1 MGFDRQI
8 FHKLGE
14 CFAEVM
20 FSQECVRA
28 YPLAASAW
36 STLSVAITDKMY
48 SHTRIARSTDLA
60 LRSSR
65 IAAAVSSLTLGN
77 SPARSIVISPISTT
91 KVVVQNVKKNKSPQK
106 GKLRRGKSRD
116 CSTATTPRFKRSIS
130 MGAPSR
136 QLTRSPV
143 ADLQKQIAQQSMASF
158 LKSPQ
163 QKNTKMT
170 SHTSVDFAAAPK
182 HLKFADQ
189 QSCKKQATTSKSSSN
204 SSSTSSLRRKQ
215 RGQSPRPP
223 TLRMM
228 MAQKSHFTAICG
240 LGTQSSSLSLDR
252 PWLTGSA
259 NLWVPDNS
267 CSSEE
272 ECERICTDADL
283 CDFFC
288 PPACCGEEAQQAYE
302 NSASNACNSKNLF
315 LSSIS
320 SSYKSDGRHFSIQYG
335 TGFAKGYLGV
345 DVLRF
350 GDADGPQLEVHNTT
364 FGLASEIVPFFE
376 NIHVDGILGLAFQSI
391 ADDHIK
397 PPLIN
402 AIDQNLL
409 DEPTLTVK

>member
-1 MGFDRQI
+1 
-8 FHKLGE
+8 
-14 CFAEVM
+14 
-20 FSQECVRA
+20 
-28 YPLAASAW
+28 
-36 STLSVAITDKMY
+36 
-48 SHTRIARSTDLA
+48 
-60 LRSSR
+60 
-65 IAAAVSSLTLGN
+65 
-77 SPARSIVISPISTT
+77 
-91 KVVVQNVKKNKSPQK
+91 
-106 GKLRRGKSRD
+106 
-116 CSTATTPRFKRSIS
+116 

-158 LKSPQ
+158 LKCPQ

-240 LGTQSSSLSLDR
+240 LGTQSSSLSLDVSLLNSALPKVISNPQQPFR
-252 PWLTGSA
+252 VILDTGSA

-335 TGFAKGYLGV
+335 TGFAGFAKGYLG
-345 DVLRF
+345 F

-364 FGLASEIVPFFE
+364 FGLATEIAPFFE
-376 NIHVDGILGLAFQSI
+376 IFM
-391 ADDHIK
+391 
-397 PPLIN
+397 
-402 AIDQNLL
+402 
-409 DEPTLTVK
+409 LTAY

>member
-77 SPARSIVISPISTT
+77 SPARSIVISPISST
-91 KVVVQNVKKNKSPQK
+91 KVVVQNVKKIKDHRK
-106 GKLRRGKSRD
+106 
-116 CSTATTPRFKRSIS
+116 
-130 MGAPSR
+130 
-136 QLTRSPV
+136 
-143 ADLQKQIAQQSMASF
+143 
-158 LKSPQ
+158 
-163 QKNTKMT
+163 
-170 SHTSVDFAAAPK
+170 
-182 HLKFADQ
+182 

-240 LGTQSSSLSLDR
+240 LGTQSSSLSLDVS
-252 PWLTGSA
+252 L
-259 NLWVPDNS
+259 L
-267 CSSEE
+267 
-272 ECERICTDADL
+272 
-283 CDFFC
+283 
-288 PPACCGEEAQQAYE
+288 
-302 NSASNACNSKNLF
+302 NSALPKVISTPEAMAQRKGPVRPIMTKQTH
-315 LSSIS
+315 IS
-320 SSYKSDGRHFSIQYG
+320 SSAESTD
-335 TGFAKGYLGV
+335 L
-345 DVLRF
+345 
-350 GDADGPQLEVHNTT
+350 
-364 FGLASEIVPFFE
+364 
-376 NIHVDGILGLAFQSI
+376 
-391 ADDHIK
+391 
-397 PPLIN
+397 
-402 AIDQNLL
+402 
-409 DEPTLTVK
+409 